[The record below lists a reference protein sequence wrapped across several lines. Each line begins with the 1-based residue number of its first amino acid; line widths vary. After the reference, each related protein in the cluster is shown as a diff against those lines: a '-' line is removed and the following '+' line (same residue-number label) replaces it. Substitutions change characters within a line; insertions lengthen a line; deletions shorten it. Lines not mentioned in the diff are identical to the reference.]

1 MTKNNRFAGLMNVRA
16 GATAVAGGDR
26 DDQRMVVRS
35 LGRPR
40 NGKRSNPDYKQ
51 ISALVRKD
59 THRNVMRA
67 LLDEPTDRDV
77 SDLLQALLEDWL
89 SGREGAV
96 RTKSR
101 GA

>member
-1 MTKNNRFAGLMNVRA
+1 MGKNNRFVGLMGARA
-16 GATAVAGGDR
+16 GATSFAGGDR
-26 DDQRMVVRS
+26 DDQRVEIRS

-40 NGKRSNPDYKQ
+40 HGKRSNPDYKQ
-51 ISALVRKD
+51 ISALIRKD

-67 LLDEPTDRDV
+67 LLDETTDRDV

-89 SGREGAV
+89 RGREGAV
-96 RTKSR
+96 RTKSH

>member
-1 MTKNNRFAGLMNVRA
+1 MNVRA

-26 DDQRMVVRS
+26 DDQRGTVRS

-40 NGKRSNPDYKQ
+40 RGKRSNLNYKQ

-89 SGREGAV
+89 SGREGAG
-96 RTKSR
+96 RTQSH

>member
-1 MTKNNRFAGLMNVRA
+1 MDARA
-16 GATAVAGGDR
+16 GATAVAGGNR
-26 DDQRMVVRS
+26 DDQRGTVRS

-40 NGKRSNPDYKQ
+40 RGKRSNPDYKQ

-59 THRNVMRA
+59 THRNAMRA

-89 SGREGAV
+89 SGREGTV